1 MPNNGLNDKNVLQNG
16 LPTIAIL
23 AGSVTSVYQESIVRG
38 VAHIAAQKNYNMISF
53 CGGVIKSTFPLALA
67 REEIFNL
74 VDMDSI
80 AGIIS
85 PFSSHM
91 RFLND
96 QERQAFI
103 DRFSSVPVVNIG
115 SNIAGLTNIEV
126 DYEPGLNELFDHFY
140 SEHGYRKILFLS
152 GPKTH
157 ASSIKRLNIYK
168 KLLKKYQLP
177 FDENMVIHTDLRRDV
192 TQLKVGEF
200 LDSTNLTFD
209 AIISVNDNQA
219 MGAMD
224 ACQQRGINVPEDVA
238 IAGSMNTLEGA
249 FTTPSLTSVTEP
261 IFELGQAA
269 AIALIKQIEGNKVI
283 SEIQIPTS
291 LMIRQSCGC
300 KSTNEVPSSEI
311 INSIDTKPVSLDK
324 DPIFQETQIYFEK
337 IVDRYKGGMLSDEVT
352 SILSL
357 FQQAIYKNK
366 FDQFLKE
373 LQKRL
378 ENSVKSE
385 DFMLWLAITT
395 KLQIN
400 TLHYSTFGKDTHKLH
415 KFSEKLITLKNHYEQ
430 IAIEFQRF
438 EGEYYLNY
446 FKAVVN
452 NLNFSFDLMTIKK
465 DNVDV
470 LQLSE
475 LYISIFHDLDADIL
489 SATNLLSIRNNKFI
503 TLDNKD
509 YFAKNLLPPVIEPYQ
524 ERFSLMV
531 LPLSFRNKAIG
542 FMVFN
547 LNNCKGAAFE
557 NLRTIVSTALK
568 NEMLIQDL
576 KKAEER
582 FSDIAHSAS
591 NWLWE
596 TDINNQFIYCSK
608 SSKDIIGYPPEILLG
623 KEINELNIE
632 SGDGYIKSMR
642 CHEDLIDVECWYQHQ
657 NGSVICLLIAAKPI
671 ITNGE
676 FTGYRGIFEDI
687 TEQKLQAE
695 KIKTLAYSDILTGLP
710 NRTLFQEKLAETIS
724 FSARNSKKFALMFI
738 DLDHFKHIND
748 SMGHASGD
756 LLLIKVADRI
766 LQSIRSVDMLA
777 RLGGDE
783 FIIILPDI
791 ADEAG
796 ITDIVERIFNNI
808 KKPIIIHDKPVT
820 STLSLGISVYPTD
833 GIDAQSLLQKG
844 DNAMYQAKEQG
855 RNGYV
860 FYDKLLEEKHAL
872 RNMYEGLLREA
883 IATNGFVVHY
893 QPQVS
898 VETGKTLGFE
908 ALVRIKSKQQ
918 GLIEPNNFI
927 PLAEELGLINH
938 VDEWVFESVC
948 AQYAA
953 CQSQG
958 IKPTRFSVNLSALH
972 LRDNSVLDNYMQ
984 IIERYNVKP
993 SDIQLEITE
1002 NALIE
1007 NATIALTIL
1016 EEFKRYGFSIALD
1029 DFGTGYSSLN
1039 CINLYP
1045 IDTIKIDRSFVVDA
1059 VDNPKNKAIIQGIVL
1074 MASSLDLKIIA
1085 EGVETKQQYDFIKQL
1100 HCHEIQGYYFYEPL
1114 SIEEIM
1120 IPLN

>member
-1 MPNNGLNDKNVLQNG
+1 L
-16 LPTIAIL
+16 
-23 AGSVTSVYQESIVRG
+23 
-38 VAHIAAQKNYNMISF
+38 
-53 CGGVIKSTFPLALA
+53 
-67 REEIFNL
+67 
-74 VDMDSI
+74 
-80 AGIIS
+80 
-85 PFSSHM
+85 
-91 RFLND
+91 
-96 QERQAFI
+96 
-103 DRFSSVPVVNIG
+103 
-115 SNIAGLTNIEV
+115 
-126 DYEPGLNELFDHFY
+126 
-140 SEHGYRKILFLS
+140 
-152 GPKTH
+152 
-157 ASSIKRLNIYK
+157 
-168 KLLKKYQLP
+168 
-177 FDENMVIHTDLRRDV
+177 
-192 TQLKVGEF
+192 
-200 LDSTNLTFD
+200 
-209 AIISVNDNQA
+209 
-219 MGAMD
+219 
-224 ACQQRGINVPEDVA
+224 
-238 IAGSMNTLEGA
+238 
-249 FTTPSLTSVTEP
+249 
-261 IFELGQAA
+261 
-269 AIALIKQIEGNKVI
+269 
-283 SEIQIPTS
+283 
-291 LMIRQSCGC
+291 
-300 KSTNEVPSSEI
+300 
-311 INSIDTKPVSLDK
+311 
-324 DPIFQETQIYFEK
+324 YFKK
-337 IVDRYKGGMLSDEVT
+337 IVDRYKGGILSDEVT

-357 FQQAIYKNK
+357 FQQAIYNNK

-378 ENSVKSE
+378 ESSVKSE

-400 TLHYSTFGKDTHKLH
+400 TLHYLTFGKDTHKLH
-415 KFSEKLITLKNHYEQ
+415 KFSEKLITLKNQYEQ

-438 EGEYYLNY
+438 EGEYYLTY

-596 TDINNQFIYCSK
+596 TNINNQFIYCSK

-791 ADEAG
+791 SDEAG
-796 ITDIVERIFNNI
+796 ITDIVERIVNNI

-855 RNGYV
+855 RNG
-860 FYDKLLEEKHAL
+860 
-872 RNMYEGLLREA
+872 
-883 IATNGFVVHY
+883 
-893 QPQVS
+893 
-898 VETGKTLGFE
+898 
-908 ALVRIKSKQQ
+908 
-918 GLIEPNNFI
+918 
-927 PLAEELGLINH
+927 
-938 VDEWVFESVC
+938 
-948 AQYAA
+948 
-953 CQSQG
+953 
-958 IKPTRFSVNLSALH
+958 LS
-972 LRDNSVLDNYMQ
+972 
-984 IIERYNVKP
+984 
-993 SDIQLEITE
+993 
-1002 NALIE
+1002 
-1007 NATIALTIL
+1007 
-1016 EEFKRYGFSIALD
+1016 
-1029 DFGTGYSSLN
+1029 
-1039 CINLYP
+1039 
-1045 IDTIKIDRSFVVDA
+1045 
-1059 VDNPKNKAIIQGIVL
+1059 
-1074 MASSLDLKIIA
+1074 
-1085 EGVETKQQYDFIKQL
+1085 
-1100 HCHEIQGYYFYEPL
+1100 
-1114 SIEEIM
+1114 
-1120 IPLN
+1120 